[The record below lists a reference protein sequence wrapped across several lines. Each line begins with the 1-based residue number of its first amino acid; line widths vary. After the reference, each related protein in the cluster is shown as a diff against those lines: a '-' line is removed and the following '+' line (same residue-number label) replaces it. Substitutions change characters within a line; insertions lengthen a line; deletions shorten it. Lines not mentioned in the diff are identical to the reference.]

1 MERRSDGLARQGA
14 GHILHPMKGCFY
26 FILLQK
32 KEKDRKINMKKT
44 IKLITA
50 VCLLIA
56 MTMLAV
62 ACTKTDTD
70 LLWESA
76 LHQTDKEFGSGAKTI
91 TVKVE
96 AGERS
101 VTFTLHTDKDTVG
114 AALMEHGLIA
124 GEDSQF
130 GLYLKKANGITAD
143 YDIDGSY
150 WAFYIDGETA
160 LTGVDGAAVE
170 EGVAY
175 SLVYTK

>member
-1 MERRSDGLARQGA
+1 
-14 GHILHPMKGCFY
+14 
-26 FILLQK
+26 
-32 KEKDRKINMKKT
+32 MKKI

-50 VCLLIA
+50 VCLLFA
-56 MTMLAV
+56 MTALAV

-76 LHQTDKEFGSGAKTI
+76 IHQTDMEFGNGAKTI

-96 AGERS
+96 AGEKS

-124 GEDSQF
+124 GEEGQF

-143 YDIDGSY
+143 YDIDQSY
-150 WAFYIDGETA
+150 WAFYINGETA
-160 LTGVDGAAVE
+160 LTGVDGAEVK